1 MRLGDYM
8 ARLHGE
14 TPLEEI
20 GKDKLW
26 DDARMWAGIELGS
39 CVSRRNLFTDRY
51 EVKHGEFGVLSSNA
65 LRPDWEGAL
74 DTLYLMIPNNLDPA
88 LNLVQTK
95 GASPNE
101 EG

>member
-39 CVSRRNLFTDRY
+39 C
-51 EVKHGEFGVLSSNA
+51 A
-65 LRPDWEGAL
+65 P
-74 DTLYLMIPNNLDPA
+74 
-88 LNLVQTK
+88 
-95 GASPNE
+95 
-101 EG
+101 